1 MVASG
6 KWGKSIY
13 KNDEMSIMEGSRM
26 YDKFY
31 YVKSSDLISSKKL
44 QGRIKNGDIL
54 FLVKHPELRSKKTHA
69 MIGHLGILEV
79 GNDGEIYLIHAS
91 GVKRYDVPQGKVKK
105 VKLVD
110 YLIEKKDRWAGVHI
124 TRI

>member
-1 MVASG
+1 
-6 KWGKSIY
+6 
-13 KNDEMSIMEGSRM
+13 M

-79 GNDGEIYLIHAS
+79 GKDGEIYLIHAS